1 MAKEAVTEN
10 RHKNEKVGEVV
21 STKMS
26 KTIVV
31 EVFRT
36 IKHARYGKYLKRVN
50 KFVAHDEKGTAKL
63 GDKVRIRECRPL
75 SRTKRW
81 TLAEVVVAAGERGI
95 EI

>member
-1 MAKEAVTEN
+1 METKVGN
-10 RHKNEKVGEVV
+10 RHKNEKIGEVV

-26 KTIVV
+26 KTIIIQ
-31 EVFRT
+31 VFRT
-36 IKHARYGKYLKRVN
+36 IKHARYGKYMKRKE

-63 GDKVRIRECRPL
+63 GDKVRIVECRPL

-81 TLAEVVVAAGERGI
+81 KLAEVVLAAGERGL